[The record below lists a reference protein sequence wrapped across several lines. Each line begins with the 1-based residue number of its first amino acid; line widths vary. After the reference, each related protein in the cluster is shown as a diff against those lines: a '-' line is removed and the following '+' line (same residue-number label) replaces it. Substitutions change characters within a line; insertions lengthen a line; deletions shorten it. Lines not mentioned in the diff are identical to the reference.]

1 MKKCALILLYI
12 TCNIAFAQ
20 SNNDSINQTDIEG
33 KRQGRWI
40 VTNKLMKPPLPEYKD
55 DQKVE
60 EGRYSDGKKIGIW
73 TAWYPNGVM
82 KNRLTFENGRPFG
95 KAITYH
101 DNGKIFEEGLWKN
114 NRWIGDYKM
123 YYDNG
128 EVQHDFKFNQSGKRD
143 GIQIYKADNGTE
155 IIKGEMKDG
164 KEVGTWEEHYDNGDL
179 RSEMV
184 FLDGTLDA
192 AKTTNFEQHSPDPL
206 PPVAAP
212 PVPIPTDPGH
222 PHPKPPKRDSVVVA
236 KGEQTNTGIAAKPF
250 TGEGYAK
257 LFRPDKQISKDGE
270 FHLSKLINGKN
281 YIYNRDGILERIA
294 VYQDGR
300 YIGDA
305 PLPTE

>member
-1 MKKCALILLYI
+1 MKKCALILLFI

-40 VTNKLMKPPLPEYKD
+40 VTNKLMKPPLPDYKD

-60 EGRYSDGKKIGIW
+60 EGRYLDGKKIGIW
-73 TAWYPNGVM
+73 TAWFPNGVM
-82 KNRLTFENGRPFG
+82 KNRITFENGRPFG
-95 KAITYH
+95 KAIMYH
-101 DNGKIFEEGLWKN
+101 DNGKVFEEGLWKN

-128 EVQHDFKFNQSGKRD
+128 EVQHEFKFNTSGKRD
-143 GIQIYKADNGTE
+143 GTQIYHAENGQE

-179 RSEMV
+179 RAEMV
-184 FLDGTLDA
+184 FNDGTLDP
-192 AKTTNFEQHSPDPL
+192 AKTTNFEQHTPDT
-206 PPVAAP
+206 PPAIVAP
-212 PVPIPTDPGH
+212 PVPVVGK
-222 PHPKPPKRDSVVVA
+222 PKPKPVTKDSVIVA
-236 KGEQTNTGIAAKPF
+236 KGEQANPGIAAKPF

-270 FHLSKLINGKN
+270 FHKYKLINGKN
-281 YIYNRDGILERIA
+281 FIYNNDGILERIA
-294 VYQDGR
+294 EYRDGK
-300 YIGDA
+300 YLGDA